1 MNWGFCCFTTSVTRT
16 FEKIFRREKVNAAL
30 IEGDSFHRYSRK
42 EMREVMAYQYAAA
55 RREGL
60 AVGILPNIK
69 VSLVVQPEEGR
80 LLLPERGWLDPFEWK
95 LAALRALARPYA
107 AWKKRPVPSAREF
120 RPEIP
125 AEASVGN

>member
-1 MNWGFCCFTTSVTRT
+1 
-16 FEKIFRREKVNAAL
+16 
-30 IEGDSFHRYSRK
+30 
-42 EMREVMAYQYAAA
+42 MREVMAYQYEAA

-80 LLLPERGWLDPFEWK
+80 QLLPERGWLDPYEWK

-107 AWKKRPVPSAREF
+107 AWKKRPDASAREF